1 MFQKL
6 LRWLRAQIG
15 TLFGDA
21 SGANDIIL
29 SGQMENA
36 LALWAQMY
44 ETGGP
49 WCTAKNDLH
58 SLHIAASVAR
68 EFARLVTMELKVSLS
83 GSSRA
88 DYLAEQLA
96 PFLDKLPNYT
106 EIACALGGAVFKPYV
121 SGDRLLVDVVQ
132 GDCFFPTTFDTT
144 GRLTGAIFSEQLK
157 RKNTIYTRLER
168 HEYAAGVQTIQ
179 NKAFA
184 SSSTASL
191 GQEIPLADVP
201 EWADIAPEVRIEV
214 ERPLFAYFR
223 IPLANR
229 NDRHSPLGASV
240 YAPAVDTIH
249 DADEQFGRLLWE
261 YEGGQLAIDVDAAAL
276 RPTGDGGSRW
286 TSAAG
291 GCTAAA

>member
-1 MFQKL
+1 
-6 LRWLRAQIG
+6 
-15 TLFGDA
+15 
-21 SGANDIIL
+21 
-29 SGQMENA
+29 
-36 LALWAQMY
+36 
-44 ETGGP
+44 
-49 WCTAKNDLH
+49 
-58 SLHIAASVAR
+58 
-68 EFARLVTMELKVSLS
+68 MELQVSLS

-191 GQEIPLADVP
+191 GQEIPLTNVP

-276 RPTGDGGSRW
+276 RPTGDGPNSACTCRCCSAWPSPWPCGAGRSPPRRCSSCSTLSTLASTCGSARPSDDRPSSASRCCSRRW
-286 TSAAG
+286 SWRRNAR
-291 GCTAAA
+291 

>member
-6 LRWLRAQIG
+6 LRWLRAQIS

-21 SGANDIIL
+21 PGANDIIL
-29 SGQMENA
+29 SGQMEHA

-184 SSSTASL
+184 SSGTASL
-191 GQEIPLADVP
+191 GHESPLADVP

-229 NDRHSPLGASV
+229 N
-240 YAPAVDTIH
+240 
-249 DADEQFGRLLWE
+249 
-261 YEGGQLAIDVDAAAL
+261 GGQRL
-276 RPTGDGGSRW
+276 RTRCGYHPRCRRTVWPPVVGVRGRP
-286 TSAAG
+286 A
-291 GCTAAA
+291 CH